1 MDILDRLL
9 KHDAWATRQ
18 LLLHCR
24 DLTDE
29 QLNQHFD
36 LGHETLRTTLAHII
50 ENMEVWTDLMNGQP
64 APPDMEP
71 KARAESVDGLIERLD
86 AAAVDFAAQAR
97 KMTDEG
103 RLDEWWID
111 TLDDPPTTKTYGST
125 IAHVITHSMH
135 HRGEALHM
143 LRRLGVEDLIEG
155 DVLDWE
161 HHERDRR
168 V

>member
-1 MDILDRLL
+1 MDLLDRLL
-9 KHDAWATRQ
+9 KHDAWATSQ

-24 DLTDE
+24 ELTED
-29 QLNQHFD
+29 QLNQQFD
-36 LGHETLRTTLAHII
+36 LGQGTLRATLAHLV
-50 ENMEVWTDLMNGQP
+50 ENMEVWTDLMNGQ
-64 APPDMEP
+64 AVRPDMEP

-86 AAAVDFAAQAR
+86 AAAVDFAAAAR
-97 KMTDEG
+97 KITNEE
-103 RLDEWWID
+103 RLDEWWVD
-111 TLDDPPTTKTYGST
+111 TVDDPPTTKTYGST

-143 LRRLGVEDLIEG
+143 LRRLGVKDLIEG

-161 HHERDRR
+161 QYERGRR